1 MRVLV
6 SKTLITCFVKQANTQ
21 SRPQRRIAWIAV
33 QESTEYKL
41 VLQVKT
47 LASTAQQAATAIL
60 TLSSIIHLNVGLV
73 KLESSQTAQ
82 DPARAGLVN
91 LANTE

>member
-1 MRVLV
+1 MLLV
-6 SKTLITCFVKQANTQ
+6 N
-21 SRPQRRIAWIAV
+21 P
-33 QESTEYKL
+33 
-41 VLQVKT
+41 

-82 DPARAGLVN
+82 DPVRAGIVN